1 VPVITEPLTDLP
13 ARFEELGRDPVERR
27 RMVDA
32 GVKVAIGGFAASNQ
46 PRYAPQQAGNLVA
59 LNKAPGATGLTWGEA
74 FAAISSV
81 PAEIAGLG
89 GTRRR
94 AQGGALGDVVL
105 WDGDPLEVSSAPL
118 RVFIDGIEQP
128 LDNHQTRLRERY
140 RTPGEGD
147 LPKAYER

>member
-1 VPVITEPLTDLP
+1 VITEPLIDLP
-13 ARFEELGRDPVERR
+13 ARFEELGATQSNVG
-27 RMVDA
+27 RMIHD

-59 LNKAPGATGLTWGEA
+59 LNKVPGATGVTWGAA

-89 GTRRR
+89 GQ
-94 AQGGALGDVVL
+94 AGVLKPGALGDVVL

-118 RVFIDGIEQP
+118 RVFIDGVEQP

-140 RTPGEGD
+140 RTPNEGA

>member
-1 VPVITEPLTDLP
+1 MSSPVSS
-13 ARFEELGRDPVERR
+13 RR
-27 RMVDA
+27 G
-32 GVKVAIGGFAASNQ
+32 GVLAVSNQ

-59 LNKAPGATGLTWGEA
+59 LNKLPGATGLTWGEA

-81 PAEIAGLG
+81 PAEVAGLR
-89 GTRRR
+89 GTAGVLRD
-94 AQGGALGDVVL
+94 GALGDVVL
-105 WDGDPLEVSSAPL
+105 WDGDPLEVGSAPL
-118 RVFIDGIEQP
+118 RVFIDGVEQP